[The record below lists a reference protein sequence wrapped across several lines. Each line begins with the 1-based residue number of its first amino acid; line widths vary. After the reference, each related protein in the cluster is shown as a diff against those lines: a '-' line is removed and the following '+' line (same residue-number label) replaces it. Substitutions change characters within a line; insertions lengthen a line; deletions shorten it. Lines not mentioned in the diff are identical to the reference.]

1 MFVFFFFNHEQD
13 PVNFKNQSSYWVCG
27 QLPMSSNSGL
37 PCWISPLPGSDWMA
51 LRKFI
56 LEERKFSLLLI
67 LLYGILSSGQFII
80 PTLTLVI
87 NMNFPLK
94 LFKLNQSNKEIN
106 QPRNETSHNYR
117 MNLRG

>member
-1 MFVFFFFNHEQD
+1 
-13 PVNFKNQSSYWVCG
+13 
-27 QLPMSSNSGL
+27 MSSILGL
-37 PCWISPLPGSDWMA
+37 AWWISPLQDSDWIA

-67 LLYGILSSGQFII
+67 LLDGILSSGQFII

-87 NMNFPLK
+87 NMSFPLK

-106 QPRNETSHNYR
+106 KPRNETSYNYR
-117 MNLRG
+117 MNLCG